1 MGIYGTTEEDFKLKV
16 EETEK
21 ELGRKLTEKE
31 IEAMRRVSE

>member
-1 MGIYGTTEEDFKLKV
+1 MATYGTTEEDFKLKV
-16 EETEK
+16 EEAEK